1 MELSINDTINAQINT
16 ELWSAYLFL
25 SMSANASSKGF
36 KGVAHWFYIQHQK
49 EMSDAKKLIDYL
61 NSIDSKIY
69 LYPIEGVPIEW
80 NTPQEMFEHKLKHD
94 QKISKLIH
102 ANSIISKEKQDYVLL
117 DFLTQFA
124 KDQLKEENVSKEI
137 IKAFHA
143 AENNKYALYML
154 DKELNERTL

>member
-1 MELSINDTINAQINT
+1 
-16 ELWSAYLFL
+16 
-25 SMSANASSKGF
+25 
-36 KGVAHWFYIQHQK
+36 
-49 EMSDAKKLIDYL
+49 MSDAKKLIDYL
-61 NSIDSKIY
+61 NSIDSKVY

-124 KDQLKEENVSKEI
+124 KDQLKEENISKEI

-154 DKELNERTL
+154 DKELNERSL